1 MTEPA
6 NPAREASAAA
16 APPVVPPVVPDHE
29 LIRVIGSGSSG
40 EVWLAR
46 NVLGT
51 YRAVKIVHEQVF
63 EHRPVF

>member
-16 APPVVPPVVPDHE
+16 APPAAPPVVPDHE
-29 LIRVIGSGSSG
+29 LIRVIGGGGSG

-51 YRAVKIVHEQVF
+51 YRAVKIVYETL
-63 EHRPVF
+63 RA